1 MKVKSYDALTNTTL
15 LKSEW
20 ISKTSATQRKGRAGR
35 CQAGQV
41 YRLFSSI
48 VLTNMAQFSTP
59 EILRTSLLSLCLQ
72 TKLLSPPN
80 TPISDFLAKVPGNV
94 TATLQCVRLD

>member
-1 MKVKSYDALTNTTL
+1 MKVKSYDALTNTTM

-48 VLTNMAQFSTP
+48 VLSNMAQFSTP

-80 TPISDFLAKVPGNV
+80 TPISDFLAKVPGNLALLSV
-94 TATLQCVRLD
+94 TQS